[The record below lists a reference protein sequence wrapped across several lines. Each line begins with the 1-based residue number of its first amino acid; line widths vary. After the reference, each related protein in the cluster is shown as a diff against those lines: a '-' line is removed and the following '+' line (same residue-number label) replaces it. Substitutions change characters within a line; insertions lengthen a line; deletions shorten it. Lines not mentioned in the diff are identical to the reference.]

1 MTRAAHLRVYS
12 TEAEGS
18 QAPVPGFVKVYA
30 VLSERGADSDLTAEW
45 EGRRLVCP
53 QNLRLRVLEST
64 IAFAGAF
71 GAFGVGL
78 VPEDAA
84 RAADRELR
92 AYLNSH
98 PGHRCH
104 ILTSAWHVPVRWFC
118 GFDPSEKEVYEG
130 PGGPRLRY
138 RADISRA
145 SDRVR
150 EARGALEG
158 FDVIRGPA
166 EELARLAD
174 WLSPFPE
181 GSMLELDYG
190 DVSDLFEPQDI
201 VLDDSCELV
210 QEAVAALAAR
220 DMARA
225 GECYSR
231 VVSRWAAAFSVAF
244 NS

>member
-1 MTRAAHLRVYS
+1 MANAAHLRVYS
-12 TEAEGS
+12 PQAAGS

-30 VLSERGADSDLTAEW
+30 VLSEGGADSDLTAEW

-64 IAFAGAF
+64 VAFAGAF

-84 RAADRELR
+84 KAADRELR
-92 AYLNSH
+92 SYLSSH
-98 PGHRCH
+98 PGHRSH

-130 PGGPRLRY
+130 PGGPRLCY

-145 SDRVR
+145 RDRVR
-150 EARGALEG
+150 EARGALER
-158 FDVIRGPA
+158 FDMIRGPA

-174 WLSPFPE
+174 WLSPFPD

-201 VLDDSCELV
+201 VFDDSCELV
-210 QEAVAALAAR
+210 QEAVAALVA
-220 DMARA
+220 DDLARA
-225 GECYSR
+225 GDCYGR
-231 VVSRWAAAFSVAF
+231 VLSRWAPVFSVAF
-244 NS
+244 SS